1 MPVHSAKML
10 IFIYIYYLTMQA
22 GLFQEFARVF
32 PCFLVG
38 GKTCPFYWTEYGVYF
53 LNWNGGIVMSYL
65 KDLNPQQ
72 HEAVI
77 TTEGYIRVIAG
88 AGSGKT
94 KTLTSRYM
102 YLVDQL
108 GISTAN
114 ILCVTFTNKAA
125 AEMKKRIRRFL
136 PDQDLGRITTFHG
149 FCVGLLKE
157 DCHVICY
164 PTTFIVLDEEDKE
177 AILRRVFEDLGI
189 TNRDLTIKDAIDHIG
204 WRKGGRGYV
213 KTLIGNPEKIRN
225 LSEEATTL
233 KDKVMYRYFWEQ
245 RKCYGLDFDD
255 LVYFALYILEQ
266 DKDTRVKWQ
275 QRLEYVMIDEFQD
288 IDKDQYALADI
299 LSAYHKN
306 LFVVGDPDQTIY
318 TWRGADVKFI
328 LEFDSRHES
337 TKTIYLNTNYR
348 SVPQIL
354 TASNALIDKNRDRL
368 KKRLEAVRPDER
380 KPLYFHAKT
389 TQLEADWLTANMRA
403 LHDGGMAYSSI
414 AVLYR
419 AHYVSR
425 AVEESL
431 IRNKIPYVLYSGVE
445 FYKRKEIKDILCY
458 LRMIYCGDDISFL
471 RTVNEP
477 RRGIGRTRISTLKE
491 YSQLHGCSLYDALVA
506 NLEMEL
512 FRRSKAREY
521 VRLIEKYRAIYDG
534 MDLTDLLA
542 GVLAESGYE
551 DMLRSSG
558 EEDRLDN
565 LAELKQAI
573 YDFER
578 KAGEEVTLGNYLDHA
593 ALFTNMDQTERAQ
606 AVKLMTIHAAKGLEF
621 PVVFLCGLSEGIFPG
636 KRANTREKLEEER
649 RLCYVAFTRARDRLF
664 LSDAAGS
671 NYDGSF
677 RYPSRF
683 LFNAEKA
690 NVDYVVPLDPDLE
703 ERALEEIRK
712 TEDFSSGREKSSDM
726 VGKRIC
732 HAVFGQGTVIG
743 IPRGQEGVIVQ
754 FDSMVT
760 PRTFGPAAKLV
771 YFT

>member
-1 MPVHSAKML
+1 ML
-10 IFIYIYYLTMQA
+10 GQITKGDWFVEYLNT
-22 GLFQEFARVF
+22 
-32 PCFLVG
+32 
-38 GKTCPFYWTEYGVYF
+38 
-53 LNWNGGIVMSYL
+53 
-65 KDLNPQQ
+65 LNPEQM
-72 HEAVI
+72 EAAT
-77 TTEGYIRVIAG
+77 TTEGFIRVVAG

-94 KTLTSRYM
+94 KALTARYM
-102 YLVDQL
+102 YLVEML

-125 AEMKKRIRRFL
+125 AEMKKRIRRQL

-157 DCHVICY
+157 DCHVVRY

-177 AILRRVFEDLGI
+177 AMLRTVFEDLGI
-189 TNRDLTIKDAIDHIG
+189 TGRDMTIREAVDHIG

-213 KTLIGNPEKIRN
+213 KTLIGDPEKLRR

-233 KDKVMYRYFWEQ
+233 KDKVLYRYFYEQ

-255 LVYFALYILEQ
+255 LVYFTLYILEQ
-266 DKDTRVKWQ
+266 DRETREKWQ
-275 QRLEYVMIDEFQD
+275 QRLEYIMVDEFQD

-299 LSAYHKN
+299 LAGYHKN

-328 LEFDSRHES
+328 LEFDSRHENV
-337 TKTIYLNTNYR
+337 KTIYLNTNYR

-354 TASNALIDKNRDRL
+354 AASNALIDKNRDRL
-368 KKRLEAVRPDER
+368 KKELTAVRSSNR

-389 TQLEADWLTANMRA
+389 GQLEADWMTANMRA
-403 LHDGGMAYSSI
+403 LHEAGMPYSQMG
-414 AVLYR
+414 VLYR

-425 AVEESL
+425 TVEESL
-431 IRNKIPYVLYSGVE
+431 IRNKIPYILYSGVE

-458 LRMIYCGDDISFL
+458 LRMIYSGDDISFL

-477 RRGIGRTRISTLKE
+477 RRGVGRTRIAALKE
-491 YSQLHGCSLYDALVA
+491 QAQLNQCSLYEALKS
-506 NLEMEL
+506 LLDTGL
-512 FRRSKAREY
+512 FRRSRAKEY
-521 VRLIEKYRAIYDG
+521 VRLIEKYRAIFDG
-534 MDLTDLLA
+534 MDLTDLLT
-542 GVLAESGYE
+542 GILNESGYE
-551 DMLRSSG
+551 EMLRSSG
-558 EEDRLDN
+558 EEERLDN
-565 LAELKQAI
+565 LAELKQAV

-593 ALFTNMDQTERAQ
+593 ALFTNMDQTEKAQ

-683 LFNAEKA
+683 LFNAEKE
-690 NVDYVVPLDPDLE
+690 NVEYAVPLDPELE
-703 ERALEEIRK
+703 ERALEQIRK
-712 TEDFSSGREKSSDM
+712 TEDSRDRVAPKDQLT
-726 VGKRIC
+726 GKRVL
-732 HAVFGQGTVIG
+732 HPVFGEGCVIG

-754 FDSMVT
+754 FDAMVT
-760 PRTFGPAAKLV
+760 PRTLGPGAKLI
-771 YFT
+771 YL

>member
-1 MPVHSAKML
+1 M
-10 IFIYIYYLTMQA
+10 
-22 GLFQEFARVF
+22 E
-32 PCFLVG
+32 
-38 GKTCPFYWTEYGVYF
+38 
-53 LNWNGGIVMSYL
+53 YL
-65 KDLNPQQ
+65 KELNEDQL
-72 HEAVI
+72 AAAT
-77 TTEGYIRVIAG
+77 TTEGYIRVVAG

-94 KTLTSRYM
+94 KTLTARYM

-125 AEMKKRIRRFL
+125 AEMKKRIRRQL
-136 PDQDLGRITTFHG
+136 PDRDLGRITTFHG

-157 DCHVICY
+157 DCHVIQY

-177 AILRRVFEDLGI
+177 SILRRVFEDLGI
-189 TNRDLTIKDAIDHIG
+189 TGRDLTVKEAVDHIG

-213 KTLIGNPEKIRN
+213 KTLIGDPEKLLA
-225 LSEEATTL
+225 LSSAATTL
-233 KDKVMYRYFWEQ
+233 KDKVMYRYFYEQ

-255 LVYFALYILEQ
+255 LVYFVLYILEQ
-266 DKDTRVKWQ
+266 DRETREKWQ
-275 QRLEYVMIDEFQD
+275 QRLEYIMVDEFQD

-299 LSAYHKN
+299 LSGYHKN

-328 LEFDSRHES
+328 LEFDSRHDNV
-337 TKTIYLNTNYR
+337 KTVYLNTNYR
-348 SVPQIL
+348 STPQIL
-354 TASNALIDKNRDRL
+354 SASNALIGKNRDRL
-368 KKRLEAVRPDER
+368 EKTLRAVRPEDR

-389 TQLEADWLTANMRA
+389 GQLEADWITANMRA
-403 LHDGGMAYSSI
+403 LHEGGMSYS
-414 AVLYR
+414 AMGVLYR

-425 AVEESL
+425 TVEESL

-458 LRMIYCGDDISFL
+458 LRMIYSGDDVSFL

-477 RRGIGRTRISTLKE
+477 RRGVGRTRIAALKE
-491 YSQLHGCSLYDALVA
+491 HAFVHGCSLYEALKA
-506 NLEMEL
+506 ALDTDL
-512 FRRSKAREY
+512 FRRSRAKEY
-521 VRLIEKYRAIYDG
+521 VRLIEKYRAIFDG
-534 MDLTDLLA
+534 MDLTDLLE
-542 GVLAESGYE
+542 GLLHESGYE
-551 DMLRSSG
+551 DMLRSCG
-558 EEDRLDN
+558 EEERLDN

-573 YDFER
+573 YDFAR

-593 ALFTNMDQTERAQ
+593 ALFTNMDQTEKAQ
-606 AVKLMTIHAAKGLEF
+606 AVKLMTVHAAKGLEF

-683 LFNAEKA
+683 LFNAEKE
-690 NVDYVVPLDPDLE
+690 NVAYAVPLDPELE
-703 ERALEEIRK
+703 ERALEQIRK
-712 TEDFSSGREKSSDM
+712 TEAADHRPQRPNELA
-726 VGKRIC
+726 GKRIL
-732 HAVFGQGTVIG
+732 HPVFGEGSIIG
-743 IPRGQEGVIVQ
+743 IPRGQEGIIVQ
-754 FDSMVT
+754 FDAMVT
-760 PRTFGPAAKLV
+760 PRTFGPGAKITYL
-771 YFT
+771 

>member
-1 MPVHSAKML
+1 MD
-10 IFIYIYYLTMQA
+10 
-22 GLFQEFARVF
+22 
-32 PCFLVG
+32 
-38 GKTCPFYWTEYGVYF
+38 
-53 LNWNGGIVMSYL
+53 YL
-65 KDLNPQQ
+65 KELNGQQ
-72 HEAVI
+72 YEAAT
-77 TTEGYIRVIAG
+77 TTEGFIRVVAG

-94 KTLTSRYM
+94 KTLTARYM
-102 YLVDQL
+102 YLVEML

-125 AEMKKRIRRFL
+125 AEMKKRIRKQL

-157 DCHVICY
+157 DCHVVQY

-177 AILRRVFEDLGI
+177 AMLKTVFEDLGI
-189 TNRDLTIKDAIDHIG
+189 TSKDMTIKDAVDHIG

-213 KTLIGNPEKIRN
+213 KTLIDPDLNHLRDLAESAN
-225 LSEEATTL
+225 TL
-233 KDKVMYRYFWEQ
+233 KDKVLYRYFYEQ

-255 LVYFALYILEQ
+255 LVYFALYILEH
-266 DKDTRVKWQ
+266 DKATREKWQ
-275 QRLEYVMIDEFQD
+275 RRLEYIMVDEFQD

-299 LSAYHKN
+299 LSGYHKN

-328 LEFDSRHES
+328 LEFDSRHENV
-337 TKTIYLNTNYR
+337 KTIYLNTNYR

-354 TASNALIDKNRDRL
+354 TASNALIDKNRERL
-368 KKRLEAVRPDER
+368 KKQLTAVRPDSR

-389 TQLEADWLTANMRA
+389 SQLEADWMTAQMRA
-403 LHDGGMAYSSI
+403 MHEGGMPYSNMG
-414 AVLYR
+414 VLYR

-458 LRMIYCGDDISFL
+458 LRMVYAGDDISFL

-477 RRGIGRTRISTLKE
+477 RRGVGRTRIQTLKE
-491 YSQLHGCSLYDALVA
+491 FAELNKCSLYEALLGS
-506 NLEMEL
+506 LETDL
-512 FRRSKAREY
+512 FRRSRAKEY
-521 VRLIEKYRAIYDG
+521 VRLIEKYRAIFDG
-534 MDLTDLLA
+534 MDLTDLLS
-542 GVLAESGYE
+542 GILSESGYE
-551 DMLRSSG
+551 QMLRSSG
-558 EEDRLDN
+558 EEERLDN

-578 KAGEEVTLGNYLDHA
+578 KAGEEVSLGNYLDHA
-593 ALFTNMDQTERAQ
+593 ALFTNMDQTEKSQ
-606 AVKLMTIHAAKGLEF
+606 AVKLMTVHAAKGLEF

-649 RLCYVAFTRARDRLF
+649 RLAYVAFTRARDRLL
-664 LSDAAGS
+664 LSDAAGT

-683 LFNAEKA
+683 LFNAEEE
-690 NVDYVVPLDPDLE
+690 NLDYVAQLDPDLVE
-703 ERALEEIRK
+703 DAMEHIRK
-712 TEDFSSGREKSSDM
+712 TEDMDIPRRKHDDT
-726 VGKRIC
+726 VGKRVR
-732 HAVFGQGTVIG
+732 HPVFGEGTVIG
-743 IPRGQEGVIVQ
+743 IPRGQEGYIVQ
-754 FDSMVT
+754 FDKIVT
-760 PRTFGPAAKLV
+760 PRTFGPMVKLE
-771 YFT
+771 FLT

>member
-1 MPVHSAKML
+1 MD
-10 IFIYIYYLTMQA
+10 YLS
-22 GLFQEFARVF
+22 E
-32 PCFLVG
+32 
-38 GKTCPFYWTEYGVYF
+38 
-53 LNWNGGIVMSYL
+53 
-65 KDLNPQQ
+65 LNPEQY
-72 HEAVI
+72 EAAT
-77 TTEGYIRVIAG
+77 TTEGVIRVVAG

-94 KTLTSRYM
+94 KTLTARYM
-102 YLVDQL
+102 YLVEQL

-125 AEMKKRIRRFL
+125 AEMKKRIRKVL

-157 DCHVICY
+157 DCHVIGY

-177 AILRRVFEDLGI
+177 AMLRTVFEDLGI
-189 TNRDLTIKDAIDHIG
+189 SSRDMTIKEAVDHIG

-213 KTLIGNPEKIRN
+213 KTLIDPDLNRLVD
-225 LSEEATTL
+225 LSNKATTL
-233 KDKVMYRYFWEQ
+233 KDKVMYRYFYEQ

-255 LVYFALYILEQ
+255 LVYFALYILEH
-266 DKDTRVKWQ
+266 DRDTREKWQ
-275 QRLEYVMIDEFQD
+275 TRLEYIMVDEFQD
-288 IDKDQYALADI
+288 IDKDQYSLADI
-299 LSAYHKN
+299 LSGYHKN

-328 LEFDSRHES
+328 LEFDSRHENV
-337 TKTIYLNTNYR
+337 KTIYLNTNYR

-354 TASNALIDKNRDRL
+354 AASNALIDKNRERL
-368 KKRLEAVRPDER
+368 KKELTAVRPDAR

-389 TQLEADWLTANMRA
+389 SQLEADWMTAQMRA
-403 LHDGGMAYSSI
+403 MHDGGKTYSQM

-425 AVEESL
+425 TVEESL

-445 FYKRKEIKDILCY
+445 FYKRKEIKDIICY
-458 LRMIYCGDDISFL
+458 LRMVYAGDDVSFL

-477 RRGIGRTRISTLKE
+477 RRGVGRTRIAALKQFAE
-491 YSQLHGCSLYDALVA
+491 MNRCSLYEALVA
-506 NLEMEL
+506 NLDTKL
-512 FRRSKAREY
+512 IKSSRAKEY

-534 MDLTDLLA
+534 MDLTDLLS
-542 GVLAESGYE
+542 GILTDSGYE
-551 DMLRSSG
+551 LMLRTSG
-558 EEDRLDN
+558 EEERLDN

-573 YDFER
+573 YDFQR

-593 ALFTNMDQTERAQ
+593 ALFTNMDQTDKAQ

-636 KRANTREKLEEER
+636 KRADTREKLEEER
-649 RLCYVAFTRARDRLF
+649 RLAYVAFTRARDRLF
-664 LSDAAGS
+664 LSDAAGN

-683 LFNAEKA
+683 LFNAEEENLEYA
-690 NVDYVVPLDPDLE
+690 VELDPSLKED
-703 ERALEEIRK
+703 ALHHIRL
-712 TEDFSSGREKSSDM
+712 TEDTGPAPERPNES
-726 VGKRIC
+726 VGKRVL
-732 HAVFGQGTVIG
+732 HPVFGEGTVIG
-743 IPRGQEGVIVQ
+743 IPRGQAGYIVQ

-760 PRTFGPAAKLV
+760 PRTFGEAVKLV
-771 YFT
+771 FL

>member
-1 MPVHSAKML
+1 ME
-10 IFIYIYYLTMQA
+10 YLAHLNKDQLQA
-22 GLFQEFARVF
+22 A
-32 PCFLVG
+32 
-38 GKTCPFYWTEYGVYF
+38 T
-53 LNWNGGIVMSYL
+53 S
-65 KDLNPQQ
+65 
-72 HEAVI
+72 
-77 TTEGYIRVIAG
+77 TEGYIRVVAG

-102 YLVDQL
+102 YLVDAL

-125 AEMKKRIRRFL
+125 AEMKKRIRKFL
-136 PDQDLGRITTFHG
+136 PDQDLARITTFHG

-157 DCHVICY
+157 DCHVVQY
-164 PTTFIVLDEEDKE
+164 PSTFIVLDEEDKE
-177 AILRRVFEDLGI
+177 SMIRTVFEDLGI
-189 TNRDLTIKDAIDHIG
+189 TSRDMTIKDAVEFIG

-213 KTLIGNPEKIRN
+213 KILIDPDLNRLIKLQE
-225 LSEEATTL
+225 SASTL
-233 KDKVMYRYFWEQ
+233 KEKVLYRYFYEQ

-255 LVYFALYILEQ
+255 LIYFTLYILEQ
-266 DKDTRVKWQ
+266 DKVTREKWQ
-275 QRLEYVMIDEFQD
+275 RRLEYIMVDEFQD

-299 LSAYHKN
+299 LSGFHRN

-328 LEFDSRHES
+328 LEFDSRHPDV
-337 TKTIYLNTNYR
+337 KTIYLNTNYR

-354 TASNALIDKNRDRL
+354 TASNALIDKNRERL
-368 KKRLEAVRPDER
+368 KKKLTAVRPNAK

-389 TQLEADWLTANMRA
+389 NQLEADWMTAQMRA
-403 LHDGGMAYSSI
+403 MHERGVPYSHMG
-414 AVLYR
+414 VLYR

-458 LRMIYCGDDISFL
+458 LRMIYSGDNISFL

-477 RRGIGRTRISTLKE
+477 RRGVGRTRINALKE
-491 YSQLHGCSLYDALVA
+491 YAEMNQCSLYDALLV
-506 NLEMEL
+506 NLDTEL
-512 FRRSKAREY
+512 FRKSRAKDY
-521 VRLIEKYRAIYDG
+521 VRLIEKYRAIFDG

-542 GVLAESGYE
+542 GIMNESGYE
-551 DMLRSSG
+551 EMLRSCG
-558 EEDRLDN
+558 EEERLDN

-578 KAGEEVTLGNYLDHA
+578 KAGEEVSLGNYLDHA
-593 ALFTNMDQTERAQ
+593 ALFTNMDQTEKAQ
-606 AVKLMTIHAAKGLEF
+606 AVKLMTIHSAKGLEF
-621 PVVFLCGLSEGIFPG
+621 PIVFLCGLSEGIFPG

-649 RLCYVAFTRARDRLF
+649 RLAYVAFTRAKDRLY
-664 LSDAAGS
+664 LSDAAGT

-683 LFNAEKA
+683 LFNAEEE
-690 NVDYVVPLDPDLE
+690 NLDYVVKLDPDVR
-703 ERALEEIRK
+703 ERAMEQIQK
-712 TEDFSSGREKSSDM
+712 TESMEEPTIRPNEN
-726 VGKRIC
+726 VGKRVR
-732 HAVFGQGTVIG
+732 HPVFGEGTIIG

-760 PRTFGPAAKLV
+760 PRTLSLGAKLEIIL
-771 YFT
+771 

>member
-1 MPVHSAKML
+1 MMD
-10 IFIYIYYLTMQA
+10 
-22 GLFQEFARVF
+22 
-32 PCFLVG
+32 
-38 GKTCPFYWTEYGVYF
+38 
-53 LNWNGGIVMSYL
+53 YL
-65 KDLNPQQ
+65 KELNREQY
-72 HEAVI
+72 EAAT
-77 TTEGYIRVIAG
+77 TTEGFIRVVAG

-94 KTLTSRYM
+94 KTLTARYM
-102 YLVDQL
+102 YLVQML

-125 AEMKKRIRRFL
+125 AEMKKRIRKQL

-157 DCHVICY
+157 DCHVVQY

-177 AILRRVFEDLGI
+177 SMLKTVFEDLGI
-189 TNRDLTIKDAIDHIG
+189 TSKDMTIKDAVDHIG

-213 KTLIGNPEKIRN
+213 KTLIDPN
-225 LSEEATTL
+225 LNHLLDLAQSATTL
-233 KDKVMYRYFWEQ
+233 KDKVMYRYFYEQ

-255 LVYFALYILEQ
+255 LVYFALYILEH
-266 DKDTRVKWQ
+266 DRATREKWQ
-275 QRLEYVMIDEFQD
+275 HRLEYIMVDEFQD

-299 LSAYHKN
+299 LSGYHKN

-328 LEFDSRHES
+328 LEFDSRHEDVR
-337 TKTIYLNTNYR
+337 TIYLNTNYR

-354 TASNALIDKNRDRL
+354 AASNALIDKNRERL
-368 KKRLEAVRPDER
+368 KKQLSAVRADDR

-389 TQLEADWLTANMRA
+389 SQREADWMTAQMRA
-403 LHDGGMAYSSI
+403 MHEGGMPYSHMG
-414 AVLYR
+414 VLYR

-431 IRNKIPYVLYSGVE
+431 IRSKIPYVLYSGVE

-458 LRMIYCGDDISFL
+458 LRMVYAGDDISFL

-477 RRGIGRTRISTLKE
+477 RRGVGRTRIQALKDFA
-491 YSQLHGCSLYDALVA
+491 QLNQCSLYEALLGS
-506 NLEMEL
+506 LETDL
-512 FRRSKAREY
+512 FRRSRAKEY
-521 VRLIEKYRAIYDG
+521 VRLIEKYRAIFDG
-534 MDLTDLLA
+534 MDLTDLLS
-542 GVLAESGYE
+542 GILSESGYE
-551 DMLRSSG
+551 QMLRTSG
-558 EEDRLDN
+558 EEERLDN

-578 KAGEEVTLGNYLDHA
+578 KAGEEVSLGNYLDHA
-593 ALFTNMDQTERAQ
+593 ALFTNMDQTEKAQ
-606 AVKLMTIHAAKGLEF
+606 AVKLMTVHAAKGLEF

-649 RLCYVAFTRARDRLF
+649 RLAYVAFTRARDRLF
-664 LSDAAGS
+664 LSDAAGT

-683 LFNAEKA
+683 LFNAEQE
-690 NVDYVVPLDPDLE
+690 NLDYAVPLDPDLVE
-703 ERALEEIRK
+703 DAMEHIRK
-712 TEDFSSGREKSSDM
+712 TEDLGAPEQKKDET
-726 VGKRIC
+726 VGKRVR
-732 HAVFGQGTVIG
+732 HPVFGDGAVIG
-743 IPRGQEGVIVQ
+743 IPRGQEGYIIQ

-760 PRTFGPAAKLV
+760 PRTFGPMVKLE
-771 YFT
+771 FLA

>member
-1 MPVHSAKML
+1 M
-10 IFIYIYYLTMQA
+10 
-22 GLFQEFARVF
+22 E
-32 PCFLVG
+32 
-38 GKTCPFYWTEYGVYF
+38 
-53 LNWNGGIVMSYL
+53 YL
-65 KDLNPQQ
+65 KSLNPEQL
-72 HEAVI
+72 EAAT
-77 TTEGYIRVIAG
+77 TTEGYIRVVAG

-102 YLVDQL
+102 YLVEML

-125 AEMKKRIRRFL
+125 AEMKKRIRHQL

-157 DCHVICY
+157 DCHVVRY
-164 PTTFIVLDEEDKE
+164 PANFIVLDEEDKE
-177 AILRRVFEDLGI
+177 SVLRTVFEDLRI
-189 TNRDLTIKDAIDHIG
+189 TARDMTIKEAVDHIG

-213 KTLIGNPEKIRN
+213 KTLIGEPEKLCE
-225 LSEEATTL
+225 LSEQATTL
-233 KDKVMYRYFWEQ
+233 KDKVMYRYFYEQ

-255 LVYFALYILEQ
+255 LVYFTLYILEH
-266 DKDTRVKWQ
+266 DADTREKWQ
-275 QRLEYVMIDEFQD
+275 QRLEYIMVDEFQD

-299 LSAYHKN
+299 LSGYHKN

-328 LEFDSRHES
+328 LEFDSRHDDV
-337 TKTIYLNTNYR
+337 KTIYLNTNYR

-354 TASNALIDKNRDRL
+354 AASNALIDKNRDRL
-368 KKRLEAVRPDER
+368 KKQLTAVRQDSR
-380 KPLYFHAKT
+380 RPLYFHAKT
-389 TQLEADWLTANMRA
+389 GQLEADWMTANMRT
-403 LHDGGMAYSSI
+403 LHEAGIPYSQMG
-414 AVLYR
+414 VLYR

-425 AVEESL
+425 TVEESL

-458 LRMIYCGDDISFL
+458 LRMIYSGDDISFL

-477 RRGIGRTRISTLKE
+477 RRGVGRTRIAALKE
-491 YSQLHGCSLYDALVA
+491 QAALHNCSLYEALIQ
-506 NLEMEL
+506 LLDSDL
-512 FRRSKAREY
+512 FRRSRAREY

-542 GVLAESGYE
+542 GILNESGYE
-551 DMLRSSG
+551 ETLRSSG

-573 YDFER
+573 YDFQR

-593 ALFTNMDQTERAQ
+593 ALFTNMDQTEKAQ

-649 RLCYVAFTRARDRLF
+649 RLCYVAFTRAKDRLF
-664 LSDAAGS
+664 LSDAAGN

-683 LFNAEKA
+683 LFNAEKE
-690 NVDYVVPLDPDLE
+690 NVEYAVPLDPELE

-712 TEDFSSGREKSSDM
+712 TEDTGRQDSQNNALI
-726 VGKRIC
+726 GKRVL
-732 HAVFGQGTVIG
+732 HPVFGEGTVIG
-743 IPRGQEGVIVQ
+743 LPRGQEGCIIQ
-754 FDSMVT
+754 FDAMVT
-760 PRTFGPAAKLV
+760 PRTFGPSVKLI
-771 YFT
+771 YM

>member
-1 MPVHSAKML
+1 MA
-10 IFIYIYYLTMQA
+10 YLA
-22 GLFQEFARVF
+22 E
-32 PCFLVG
+32 
-38 GKTCPFYWTEYGVYF
+38 
-53 LNWNGGIVMSYL
+53 
-65 KDLNPQQ
+65 LNPEQRT
-72 HEAVI
+72 AAT
-77 TTEGYIRVIAG
+77 TTEGYIRVVAG

-94 KTLTSRYM
+94 KTLTARYL

-125 AEMKKRIRRFL
+125 AEMKKRIRQSL

-157 DCHVICY
+157 DCHVVGY

-177 AILRRVFEDLGI
+177 GILRRVFEDLGI
-189 TNRDLTIKDAIDHIG
+189 TGKDLTIREAVDHIG

-213 KTLIGNPEKIRN
+213 STLIGDGEKLRS
-225 LSEEATTL
+225 LSDAATTL
-233 KDKVMYRYFWEQ
+233 KDKVLYRYFYEQ

-255 LVYFALYILEQ
+255 LVYFALYILQHDE
-266 DKDTRVKWQ
+266 TVRRKWQ
-275 QRLEYVMIDEFQD
+275 NRLEYIMVDEFQD
-288 IDKDQYALADI
+288 IDKDQYELADI
-299 LSAYHKN
+299 LSGVHQN

-328 LEFDSRHES
+328 LEFDIRHDNVQ
-337 TKTIYLNTNYR
+337 TIYLNTNYR

-354 TASNALIDKNRDRL
+354 SASNALIDKNRDRL
-368 KKRLEAVRPDER
+368 KKQLTPVRKDAR

-389 TQLEADWLTANMRA
+389 SQLEADWLTANIRA
-403 LHDGGMAYSSI
+403 LHDGGIPYSHMG
-414 AVLYR
+414 VLYR

-431 IRNKIPYVLYSGVE
+431 IKNKIPYVLYSGVE
-445 FYKRKEIKDILCY
+445 FYKRKEIKDVLCY
-458 LRMIYCGDDISFL
+458 LRMIYSADDLSFL

-477 RRGIGRTRISTLKE
+477 RRGVGRTRIAALKAYAE
-491 YSQLHGCSLYDALVA
+491 LHGVSLYAALIA
-506 NLEMEL
+506 NLDTDL
-512 FRRSKAREY
+512 FRRSRAKEY
-521 VRLIEKYRAIYDG
+521 VRLIEKYRSIYDA

-542 GVLAESGYE
+542 EVLAQSGYE
-551 DMLRSSG
+551 QMLRTSG
-558 EEDRLDN
+558 EEERLDN

-578 KAGEEVTLGNYLDHA
+578 KAGEEVSLGNYLDHA

-621 PVVFLCGLSEGIFPG
+621 PVVFLPGLSEGIFPG

-683 LFNAEKA
+683 LFNAETE
-690 NVDYVVPLDPDLE
+690 NVDYAVALDPDLR
-703 ERALEEIRK
+703 ERAMEQIRK
-712 TEDFSSGREKSSDM
+712 TEADDTPRQIQNQG
-726 VGKRIC
+726 VGKRVQ
-732 HAVFGQGTVIG
+732 HPVFGPGTVIG
-743 IPRGQEGVIVQ
+743 TPRDQQGYIIQ
-754 FDSMVT
+754 FDNMVT
-760 PRTFGPAAKLV
+760 PRTFGAGVKLQWL
-771 YFT
+771 